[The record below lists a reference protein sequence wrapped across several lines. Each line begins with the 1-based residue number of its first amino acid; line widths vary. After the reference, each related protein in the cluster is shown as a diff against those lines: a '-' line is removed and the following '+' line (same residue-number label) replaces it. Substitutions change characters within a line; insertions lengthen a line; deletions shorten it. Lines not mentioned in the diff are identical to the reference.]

1 LNENASRLEAGNCF
15 ASLFFYGNRM
25 IKFRWFYPA
34 SDLPKDGFAVANL

>member
-1 LNENASRLEAGNCF
+1 MKMPVVWRQENCF
-15 ASLFFYGNRM
+15 AFLFFYGNRM